1 MLAVS
6 LVAIAVAL
14 FALAGFVWFAR
25 PANSV
30 NRWFAG
36 YTLALA
42 GWTVGIAGVLFG
54 THAEFWGRIAFS
66 TISLFPACLLGFTRS
81 YPALSPHPSSKT
93 LYTLL
98 SLGVGFAAVSLST
111 PLVISDIALTVDG
124 ISRKPGRLYSAF
136 AVYELSVCILAL
148 AVFIQKFMKSTG
160 MARAQLQYLGLGMA
174 IQVIGPAITNL
185 VLPFLTGRSTYGWA
199 GPFFGVPFVSLI
211 AHSVIRHRLMDLK
224 VVIHRGLT
232 VSLAMILSLLP
243 VGLLLIFVGPSL
255 TSHLRSDE
263 LAVLLV
269 AVIVVTLLVPVT
281 RDVANRVLDA
291 YVYRNQ
297 ADYRR
302 TVHHASRFLTRVL
315 NLRKLL
321 TFLQSTITSV
331 TRPEGVAVYVADG
344 DVLARRDP
352 EASHPGAR
360 FLAPKEAPASV
371 MAALRRSRELIVADE
386 LARVAD
392 DGEARALH
400 ADLARMNWALVLP
413 LLSEDT
419 VVGAI
424 VLGAKRS
431 GDAYY
436 PQDLDLLTTLA
447 NQAGIAIKNAQLYA
461 EILLAKEY
469 LQNIVGTIESG
480 VVAIDESGH
489 VTMFNRGAEHLT
501 GMRAADIQERP
512 AAALPACLAEA
523 LESALA
529 NGQALTQPEV
539 ELPGTDRTRPVI
551 CTTSPLRDNT
561 GAALGAVA
569 VFSDLTPLKTL
580 EIERRRAE
588 RLAYFEVLASGIGHE
603 IKNPLVSIKTFAQLI
618 ARRRDDAKFVDDFS
632 RIVGREIGHI
642 ERLLERLNALSRPSD
657 RPPLRLDLRVPIG
670 EALETLQP
678 TFDEKG
684 VTARLR
690 VGDRAAFVLGD
701 EVQLKQL
708 FMNLFIN
715 AHEATPPGG
724 TLTIEL
730 TATDEHVVVTVDDTG
745 PGIPAA
751 LVERIF
757 EPFFSTR
764 QRGSGLGLAI
774 CAGIAAGHHARL
786 SASNQPDGGARFTL
800 ALPVAATVTAPASA

>member
-1 MLAVS
+1 MYP
-6 LVAIAVAL
+6 L
-14 FALAGFVWFAR
+14 FALYFIGVW
-25 PANSV
+25 
-30 NRWFAG
+30 
-36 YTLALA
+36 
-42 GWTVGIAGVLFG
+42 I
-54 THAEFWGRIAFS
+54 
-66 TISLFPACLLGFTRS
+66 
-81 YPALSPHPSSKT
+81 
-93 LYTLL
+93 
-98 SLGVGFAAVSLST
+98 AAVSA
-111 PLVISDIALTVDG
+111 LVSKWRHT
-124 ISRKPGRLYSAF
+124 
-136 AVYELSVCILAL
+136 
-148 AVFIQKFMKSTG
+148 TG
-160 MARAQLQYLGLGMA
+160 QARAQLQYLGAGMIVSGA
-174 IQVIGPAITNL
+174 GGITANL
-185 VLPFLTGRSTYGWA
+185 VLPLLTGRSSYSWL
-199 GPFFGVPFVSLI
+199 GPHFAFILLAFT
-211 AHSVIRHRLMDLK
+211 AHAIIRHRLMDLR
-224 VVIHRGLT
+224 VVVHRGLT
-232 VSLAMILSLLP
+232 IAAALVLSLTP
-243 VGLLLIFVGPSL
+243 VAVLFGLLWPRLRN
-255 TSHLRSDE
+255 HLRYDE
-263 LAVLLV
+263 IFIV
-269 AVIVVTLLVPVT
+269 AIAATIAGLLVPIT
-281 RDVANRVLDA
+281 KDLAGLVLDR
-291 YVYRNQ
+291 YVYRARANYQ
-297 ADYRR
+297 R
-302 TVHHASRFLTRVL
+302 TVREASKILTRVL
-315 NLRKLL
+315 DLKTLSM
-321 TFLQSTITSV
+321 FLHQTIADA
-331 TRPEGVAVYVADG
+331 TRAEGVQLYLLDRNRIAKAVMSV
-344 DVLARRDP
+344 
-352 EASHPGAR
+352 SHPGAR

-800 ALPVAATVTAPASA
+800 ALPVAATVTAPAPA

>member
-1 MLAVS
+1 MSDLCRRDAMKRLAR
-6 LVAIAVAL
+6 
-14 FALAGFVWFAR
+14 FGALAA
-25 PANSV
+25 
-30 NRWFAG
+30 AG
-36 YTLALA
+36 GLVGPGGPALA
-42 GWTVGIAGVLFG
+42 QDDPVLAGRPLVRYPEKTDLILLTSRPPQLETPMKYFDRAI
-54 THAEFWGRIAFS
+54 TPNEAFFVRYHVFPIPLEVDLATWRLRVTGRVDRPLEL
-66 TISLFPACLLGFTRS
+66 TLEDLKTKFPR
-81 YPALSPHPSSKT
+81 
-93 LYTLL
+93 
-98 SLGVGFAAVSLST
+98 AAVTAVNQCS
-111 PLVISDIALTVDG
+111 G
-124 ISRKPGRLYSAF
+124 NSRGRFS
-136 AVYELSVCILAL
+136 
-148 AVFIQKFMKSTG
+148 
-160 MARAQLQYLGLGMA
+160 
-174 IQVIGPAITNL
+174 P
-185 VLPFLTGRSTYGWA
+185 
-199 GPFFGVPFVSLI
+199 
-211 AHSVIRHRLMDLK
+211 
-224 VVIHRGLT
+224 
-232 VSLAMILSLLP
+232 
-243 VGLLLIFVGPSL
+243 
-255 TSHLRSDE
+255 
-263 LAVLLV
+263 
-269 AVIVVTLLVPVT
+269 
-281 RDVANRVLDA
+281 RVLGG
-291 YVYRNQ
+291 Q
-297 ADYRR
+297 W
-302 TVHHASRFLTRVL
+302 
-315 NLRKLL
+315 
-321 TFLQSTITSV
+321 
-331 TRPEGVAVYVADG
+331 GDG
-344 DVLARRDP
+344 AMGNAEWVGARLKDVLAAAGVRQGAVQATFDGLDKPAFPSVPDFVKSLDITRIMDDP
-352 EASHPGAR
+352 DI
-360 FLAPKEAPASV
+360 
-371 MAALRRSRELIVADE
+371 LI
-386 LARVAD
+386 
-392 DGEARALH
+392 
-400 ADLARMNWALVLP
+400 
-413 LLSEDT
+413 
-419 VVGAI
+419 
-424 VLGAKRS
+424 
-431 GDAYY
+431 AY
-436 PQDLDLLTTLA
+436 Q
-447 NQAGIAIKNAQLYA
+447 
-461 EILLAKEY
+461 
-469 LQNIVGTIESG
+469 
-480 VVAIDESGH
+480 
-489 VTMFNRGAEHLT
+489 M
-501 GMRAADIQERP
+501 
-512 AAALPACLAEA
+512 
-523 LESALA
+523 

-690 VGDRAAFVLGD
+690 GGDHAAFVLGD

-730 TATDEHVVVTVDDTG
+730 TATDEHVVVTIDDTG